1 MEKEKK
7 RKVEVCI
14 CYARRVTGTLH
25 PREREAK
32 SFLLLPFL
40 LGGRKTKVQGSK
52 GVGERGGGRNGNGGS
67 FGLPWKIRNIPTE
80 ATIER
85 CMLYTRSQR
94 VAALSLK

>member
-1 MEKEKK
+1 M
-7 RKVEVCI
+7 
-14 CYARRVTGTLH
+14 
-25 PREREAK
+25 
-32 SFLLLPFL
+32 
-40 LGGRKTKVQGSK
+40 QGSK